1 MSQTKTFGEER
12 ESTITMEE
20 LEAIPKECFKEI
32 QSNLS
37 IVVDTLNKLNDT
49 FNDSKEQTAAKT
61 QI

>member
-32 QSNLS
+32 QSYLS